1 MQPAREV
8 REFEWDSH
16 QCPMNSLGSDS
27 TEASPL
33 PETSQECSLIAANS
47 RDRRCYLRKYH
58 DLILYPSSHLLG
70 RFKLSMHLP
79 AENGK
84 KASRG
89 TKFPSLSRKWPGLN
103 CRGVS
108 HCSGSYRT
116 DAIFGITMVPCK
128 EETVA
133 SVPIACHPSV

>member
-1 MQPAREV
+1 MGFPP
-8 REFEWDSH
+8 W
-16 QCPMNSLGSDS
+16 CPENRLGSDR

-33 PETSQECSLIAANS
+33 AETSQECSLKTANS
-47 RDRRCYLRKYH
+47 RDRRCNLKKYPN
-58 DLILYPSSHLLG
+58 LILLYSSSHLSG
-70 RFKLSMHLP
+70 QFKLSVHLP

-89 TKFPSLSRKWPGLN
+89 MKFPSLSRKWPGLN

-108 HCSGSYRT
+108 HFSGSYRT

-128 EETVA
+128 EETVD
-133 SVPIACHPSV
+133 SVPTTSACHPSVYT